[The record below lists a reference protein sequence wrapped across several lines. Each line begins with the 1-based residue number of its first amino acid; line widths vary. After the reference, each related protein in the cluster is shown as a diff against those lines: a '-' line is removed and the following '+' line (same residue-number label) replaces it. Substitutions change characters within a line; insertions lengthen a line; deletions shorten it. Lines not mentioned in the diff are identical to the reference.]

1 MHHLSRP
8 TFSFSIPSIHD
19 GRQLEC
25 HVYLPRHLEN
35 IESTAPNNIQGAI
48 FAHPYAPLGGSYD
61 DPVVSFIGGELQN
74 AGFVVGTFNFRGA
87 GGSEGQTSWTG
98 KPELGDYT
106 SFYGFMLHYLHAL
119 KSTQGS
125 RVEGDRDRGID
136 LILGGYSYGS
146 MIASHAPT
154 LDVMIDL
161 FKPGPGVG
169 TTVSPD
175 TPIDRIGREA
185 RKIAAAT
192 IPGYVAARPQGRDD
206 EGFHA
211 STLIS
216 YLLVSPLLFPVSSFL
231 TVFTTLSVNV
241 GDRSAQA
248 RPARPADQLSVHRT
262 LALFGDDDTF
272 TSVGKL
278 RRWSAELGRM
288 PHSQFRGCEI
298 ENAGHFWRED
308 GVEQEAREILREWLR
323 GYAFDE

>member
-1 MHHLSRP
+1 MHLYRP
-8 TFSFSIPSIHD
+8 TFSFTIPSIHD

-25 HVYLPRHLEN
+25 RVYLPRHFEN
-35 IESTAPNNIQGAI
+35 IESTPPRRIQGAI
-48 FAHPYAPLGGSYD
+48 FAHPYASLGGSYD
-61 DPVVSFIGGELQN
+61 DPVVGFIGGELQH
-74 AGFVVGTFNFRGA
+74 AGFIVGTFNFRGA
-87 GGSEGQTSWTG
+87 GGSEGQTSWTS

-106 SFYGFMLHYLHAL
+106 SFYGFMLYYLNAL
-119 KSTQGS
+119 KSVQGFS
-125 RVEGDRDRGID
+125 EGDQDRGID

-146 MIASHAPT
+146 MIASNVPT

-161 FKPGPGVG
+161 FRPGLG
-169 TTVSPD
+169 TGSVSPG
-175 TPIDRIGREA
+175 TPINRIFREA

-192 IPGYVAARPQGRDD
+192 IPGSVATRVEDRDD
-206 EGFHA
+206 EGLRA

-216 YLLVSPLLFPVSSFL
+216 YLLVSPLLPPVSSFL
-231 TVFTTLSVNV
+231 TAFTTLSVNV

-248 RPARPADQLSVHRT
+248 RPARPADQLSAHRT

-278 RRWSAELGRM
+278 RRWSAELSRM

-298 ENAGHFWRED
+298 EGAGHFWRED

-323 GYAFDE
+323 GYT

>member
-1 MHHLSRP
+1 MMHLSRP
-8 TFSFSIPSIHD
+8 TFSFLIPSVHD
-19 GRQLEC
+19 GRKLEC
-25 HVYLPRHLEN
+25 RVYLPRHYEN
-35 IESTAPNNIQGAI
+35 IESTTPRHIQGAI
-48 FAHPYAPLGGSYD
+48 FAHPYATLGGSYD
-61 DPVVSFIGGELQN
+61 DPVVSFIGGELLH
-74 AGFVVGTFNFRGA
+74 AGFIVGTFNFRGA
-87 GGSEGQTSWTG
+87 GGSEGQTSWTA

-119 KSTQGS
+119 KPVQTESN
-125 RVEGDRDRGID
+125 RDRDID

-146 MIASHAPT
+146 MIASNAPS

-161 FKPGPGVG
+161 FQLGSGTGSISPG
-169 TTVSPD
+169 TA
-175 TPIDRIGREA
+175 IDQISREA

-192 IPGYVAARPQGRDD
+192 IPDSGTRLEDNDGLR
-206 EGFHA
+206 A

-216 YLLVSPLLFPVSSFL
+216 YLLVSPLLPPVSSFL
-231 TVFTTLSVNV
+231 TAFTTLSVQV
-241 GDRSAQA
+241 GGRSAQASQA

-298 ENAGHFWRED
+298 EGAGHFWRED

-323 GYAFDE
+323 GYTM